1 MSDLTETTQP
11 AETTGTAETTEQAT
25 VIPFGSLVADE
36 HCRVGGKCASL
47 GTMSQAGLPVP
58 PGFAVTTTV
67 FADAKSASGLM
78 PRIKEL
84 VDDLDDSDLAAL
96 STAAA
101 QAREL
106 VLSWDLPEAHESRI
120 RRMYADLC
128 ALSGVEDV
136 PVAVR
141 SSATAEDS
149 PDASFAGEHD
159 TYLWVC
165 GIDEVLAKIR
175 ACWASLYTERAVVY
189 RNEMGYDHNQVDMAV
204 AVQKMVRPR
213 AAGVAFTLDPSN
225 GDRSGICIDAAW
237 GFGEGVVSGDVTP
250 DNFLVD
256 KVMWSI
262 NRRIISPKTHAHLL
276 TQDADGSP
284 HVVRVELPEDQ
295 AGAPSL
301 TDTEILAIARLARA
315 AEKHYGCPQDIEWA
329 VDDDLPAGED
339 VVLLQARP
347 ETVWSKRRHAVGAKA
362 GLSSIV
368 DTLVNPLYSRK
379 GTPPA

>member
-1 MSDLTETTQP
+1 MSDLHLSTITFDTLVP
-11 AETTGTAETTEQAT
+11 EQHH
-25 VIPFGSLVADE
+25 L
-36 HCRVGGKCASL
+36 VGGKCASL

-58 PGFAVTTTV
+58 PGFAVTTVV
-67 FADAKSASGLM
+67 FADAKEASGLM

-84 VDDLDDSDLAAL
+84 IDDVDPDDQAAL
-96 STAAA
+96 AVAAA
-101 QAREL
+101 EARKL
-106 VLSWDLPEAHESRI
+106 VLDWPLPEVHENLVRQ
-120 RRMYADLC
+120 RYADLC
-128 ALSGVEDV
+128 RHCGVDDL

-165 GIDEVLAKIR
+165 GIDAVLDKIR
-175 ACWASLYTERAVVY
+175 ACWASLYTDRAIAY
-189 RNEMGYDHNQVDMAV
+189 RNQMGYDHNEVDMAV

-276 TQDADGSP
+276 VVVDGADRPS
-284 HVVRVELPEDQ
+284 VSRVELPQDQ
-295 AGAPSL
+295 ASAPSL
-301 TDTEILAIARLARA
+301 TDDEILVVARLART

-347 ETVWSKRRHAVGAKA
+347 ETVWSKKSHAVAAKTD
-362 GLSSIV
+362 LVSSIV

-379 GTPPA
+379 GTQPA

>member
-1 MSDLTETTQP
+1 MTDHASTITFDTMV
-11 AETTGTAETTEQAT
+11 AEQH
-25 VIPFGSLVADE
+25 V
-36 HCRVGGKCASL
+36 HVGGKCASL

-58 PGFAVTTTV
+58 PGFAVTTDV
-67 FADAKSASGLM
+67 FADARDASGLM

-84 VDDLDDSDLAAL
+84 IDDVDTSDSHAL
-96 STAAA
+96 EAAA
-101 QAREL
+101 AEARDL
-106 VLSWDLPEAHESRI
+106 VRSWQIPQEHEDGI
-120 RRMYADLC
+120 RARYETLC
-128 ALSGVEDV
+128 AHCGVTDV

-165 GIDEVLAKIR
+165 GIDAVLDRIR
-175 ACWASLYTERAVVY
+175 DCWASLYTDRAIAY
-189 RNEMGYDHNQVDMAV
+189 RDEMGYHHDQVDMAV

-213 AAGVAFTLDPSN
+213 SAGVAFTLDPTN

-256 KVMWSI
+256 KVMWTI
-262 NRRIISPKTHAHLL
+262 NRRVISPKTHAHLL
-276 TQDADGSP
+276 VADDGHGHAALP
-284 HVVRVELPEDQ
+284 HVERVELSD
-295 AGAPSL
+295 GLVDAPSL
-301 TDTEILAIARLARA
+301 TDDEIIAIARLART

-329 VDDDLPAGED
+329 VDDDLPAGAD

-347 ETVWSKRRHAVGAKA
+347 ETVWSKQGHAVSAKTD
-362 GLSSIV
+362 LMSSIV

-379 GTPPA
+379 GTQPA

>member
-1 MSDLTETTQP
+1 MPDCPS
-11 AETTGTAETTEQAT
+11 A
-25 VIPFGSLVADE
+25 IPFGTLATE
-36 HCRVGGKCASL
+36 HHPQVGGKCASL
-47 GTMSQAGLPVP
+47 GVMSQAGLPVP
-58 PGFAVTTTV
+58 PGFAVTTRV
-67 FADAKSASGLM
+67 FADARDASGLM
-78 PRIKEL
+78 PRINEL
-84 VDDLDDSDLAAL
+84 VGVGVGSTTLAE
-96 STAAA
+96 AAA
-101 QAREL
+101 KAREL
-106 VLSWDLPEAHESRI
+106 VRSWSLPEAHEQRL
-120 RRMYADLC
+120 REMYADLC
-128 ALSGVEDV
+128 ELAGVPDV

-165 GIDEVLAKIR
+165 GIDEVLEKVR
-175 ACWASLYTERAVVY
+175 ECWASLFTDRAISY
-189 RNEMGYDHNQVDMAV
+189 RNKMGYDHNDVDMAV

-262 NRRIISPKTHAHLL
+262 NRRTISPKTHAHLL
-276 TQDADGSP
+276 TEVDENCHPQVS
-284 HVVRVELPEDQ
+284 RMELPEDK
-295 AGAPSL
+295 ANAPSL
-301 TDTEILAIARLARA
+301 TDAEIIAIAKLARA

-339 VVLLQARP
+339 AVLLQARP
-347 ETVWSKRRHAVGAKA
+347 ETVWSKKHHAVGAKKDA
-362 GLSSIV
+362 MASIV

-379 GTPPA
+379 GTQPA

>member
-1 MSDLTETTQP
+1 MTDRP
-11 AETTGTAETTEQAT
+11 T
-25 VIPFGSLVADE
+25 VIVFGSLVADQ
-36 HCRVGGKCASL
+36 HLRVGGKCASL

-58 PGFAVTTTV
+58 PGFAVTTDV
-67 FADAKSASGLM
+67 FAEARDASGLM
-78 PRIKEL
+78 PRITEL
-84 VDDLDDSDLAAL
+84 VDNVHHADYAAL
-96 STAAA
+96 AQAAA

-106 VLSWDLPEAHESRI
+106 VLSWELPKVHESRI
-120 RRMYADLC
+120 RGMYADLC
-128 ALSGVEDV
+128 TLCGVDDV
-136 PVAVR
+136 PVAIR

-165 GIDEVLAKIR
+165 GAEAVLEKIR
-175 ACWASLYTERAVVY
+175 ACWASLYTDRAIAY
-189 RNEMGYDHNQVDMAV
+189 RNQMGYGHDQVDMGV

-250 DNFLVD
+250 DNFLVS

-262 NRRIISPKTHAHLL
+262 NRRTISAKTHAHLL
-276 TQDADGSP
+276 VEQDGCAWPS
-284 HVVRVELPEDQ
+284 VVRVELPAERVS
-295 AGAPSL
+295 APSL
-301 TDTEILAIARLARA
+301 TDDEVVAIAKLART

-329 VDDDLPAGED
+329 VDDDLPPGED

-347 ETVWSKRRHAVGAKA
+347 ETVWSKQRQAIGAKSD
-362 GLSSIV
+362 LVSSIV
-368 DTLVNPLYSRK
+368 DTLVNPLYARK
-379 GTPPA
+379 GQPA